1 MNSRGA
7 SIFGRIHWSERGSS
21 RTVTIRHAVL
31 SPPAN
36 GATAMPAGIAAAL
49 RCILLR
55 YDAAEYPDRRDA
67 DRSRQMLLGR
77 ETFGH
82 AERLPGDR
90 ESLNPVEHRPLFA
103 GSLGSGHIH
112 TNAVRRASQNRG
124 AAVYAGILPGKTDD
138 IRSPAPGSRAWPR
151 EYRSGVAMPTVHPRQ
166 EYDCGYSCS
175 HEPYYWPRNCSTANG
190 RHRSRPVLSYF
201 RYSIRWSACNKR
213 RMSKNSWTASLCL
226 WKARNGI
233 GLPSDMLLCSQRRL
247 ISAKVMRP
255 AR

>member
-90 ESLNPVEHRPLFA
+90 ESLNPVQSIDLY
-103 GSLGSGHIH
+103 L
-112 TNAVRRASQNRG
+112 
-124 AAVYAGILPGKTDD
+124 
-138 IRSPAPGSRAWPR
+138 
-151 EYRSGVAMPTVHPRQ
+151 
-166 EYDCGYSCS
+166 
-175 HEPYYWPRNCSTANG
+175 
-190 RHRSRPVLSYF
+190 PVLLGRAIYIPTPF
-201 RYSIRWSACNKR
+201 VELQK
-213 RMSKNSWTASLCL
+213 
-226 WKARNGI
+226 
-233 GLPSDMLLCSQRRL
+233 
-247 ISAKVMRP
+247 
-255 AR
+255 